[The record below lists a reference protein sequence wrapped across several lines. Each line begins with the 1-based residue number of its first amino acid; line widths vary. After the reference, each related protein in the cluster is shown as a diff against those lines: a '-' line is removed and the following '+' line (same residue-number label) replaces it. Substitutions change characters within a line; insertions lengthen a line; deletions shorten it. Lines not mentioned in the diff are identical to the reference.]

1 MVDAT
6 MRWYKSSFC
15 ESSACLEVARFGDDV
30 AVRNNTQPQEHLIV
44 SRTAWNDLVD
54 RISSGQYRDL

>member
-6 MRWYKSSFC
+6 TQWYKSSFC

-30 AVRNNTQPQEHLIV
+30 AVRNNTQPQDQLVV
-44 SRTAWNDLVD
+44 SRAAWNALVD
-54 RISSGQYRDL
+54 RIASGQYRNL